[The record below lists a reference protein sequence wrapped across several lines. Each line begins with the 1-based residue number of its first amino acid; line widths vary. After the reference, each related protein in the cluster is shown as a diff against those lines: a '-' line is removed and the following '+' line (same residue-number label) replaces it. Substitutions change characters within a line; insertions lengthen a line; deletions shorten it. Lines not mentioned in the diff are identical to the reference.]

1 MVGST
6 TGAPMSPE
14 HGGYQATAAK
24 YYYTTSPP
32 YYTTTSRYATS
43 TNYAEAP
50 KCYSTKAQ
58 DLRYKLRFPELH
70 HQGSWV
76 LHYWCSRV
84 LHNRVI
90 CPSLLHRGS
99 NLFQYHSGR
108 VLHRTAQVLICLELH
123 KHNWCG
129 EVLRSPGLQHRS
141 CSIMLRWTEILYQG
155 CFKFTT
161 LRNPSITL
169 LQATIKLRLLLTT
182 LRSPG
187 ITIQPNGKW

>member
-50 KCYSTKAQ
+50 KCYSTTAQ
-58 DLRYKLRFPELH
+58 DLRYKLRCPELH
-70 HQGSWV
+70 HLGAWV
-76 LHYWCSRV
+76 LHHRCSQV
-84 LHNRVI
+84 LHHRVF
-90 CPSLLHRGS
+90 CPSLLHRSPQVLHDYECCPSLLHWGS

-108 VLHRTAQVLICLELH
+108 VLHPTAQVLICPELH
-123 KHNWCG
+123 NHNWGG
-129 EVLRSPGLQHRS
+129 EVLRRFFYFNMAFNIGNW
-141 CSIMLRWTEILYQG
+141 CSNFL
-155 CFKFTT
+155 
-161 LRNPSITL
+161 PSSQL
-169 LQATIKLRLLLTT
+169 
-182 LRSPG
+182 
-187 ITIQPNGKW
+187 